1 MQTRKAALA
10 LAVAAAIPL
19 AAAGCGD
26 SSSGSSTSSGSSGGG
41 GGGGKQISVVYVPG
55 LTGNPFYTTVGCGA
69 TAQAKASNVKFS
81 VQGAPE
87 FDVAKQTQIVNALTA
102 SKPDAIMISITDP
115 KAMIPPLAQAKAA
128 GIKIIAIDGDV
139 SDDSIMETNI
149 QADGKVGG
157 RLAGERMGRL
167 MGGKGS
173 VITVDNEPGSIVA
186 KARTDGFK
194 EGIAKYPGIKDLGI
208 KYTANATAK
217 AAQIVA
223 STASSN
229 PDLGGV
235 FAAETNNTEG
245 ALTGVRE
252 AKKVGKVHVIGFDT
266 SDPIVKA
273 LEDKTLDGTVVQYPY
288 GEGQLGVKA
297 ARAAVDGD
305 DLPRQQGTPF
315 VIATPDN
322 VQSAKVQKFLYK
334 THC

>member
-10 LAVAAAIPL
+10 LALVAVPL
-19 AAAGCGD
+19 AAAVGCGSSND
-26 SSSGSSTSSGSSGGG
+26 SSSGGGSGG
-41 GGGGKQISVVYVPG
+41 KRTTVVYVPG

-69 TAQAKASNVKFS
+69 TEQAKASNVKFS
-81 VQGAPE
+81 VQGASE

-115 KAMIPPLAQAKAA
+115 KAMIAPLSQAKAA
-128 GIKIIAIDGDV
+128 GIKIIAIDGDLA
-139 SDDSIMETNI
+139 DDSVMSTNI
-149 QADGKVGG
+149 QADGRVGG
-157 RLAGERMGRL
+157 KLAGERMGKL
-167 MGGKGS
+167 MGGRGS
-173 VITVDNEPGSIVA
+173 VITVDNEPGSLVA
-186 KARTDGFK
+186 QARTDGFK
-194 EGIAKYPGIKDLGI
+194 EGISEFPGIRNLGI
-208 KYTANATAK
+208 KYTENATAK
-217 AAQIVA
+217 AAQIVS

-252 AKKVGKVHVIGFDT
+252 AKKVGRVHIIGFDT

-273 LEDKTLDGTVVQYPY
+273 LEDRTLDGTVVQYPY
-288 GEGQLGVKA
+288 GEGQLGIKSAV
-297 ARAAVDGD
+297 AAVRGD
-305 DLPRQQGTPF
+305 TVQRQQGTPF

-322 VQSAKVQKFLYK
+322 VQDAKVQKFLYK

>member
-1 MQTRKAALA
+1 MQTYKAALA
-10 LAVAAAIPL
+10 LALVPL
-19 AAAGCGD
+19 AAAVGCGGDD
-26 SSSGSSTSSGSSGGG
+26 SDSASGSGGS
-41 GGGGKQISVVYVPG
+41 GKQTSVVYVPG

-69 TAQAKASNVKFS
+69 AEQAKASNVKFS

-115 KAMIPPLAQAKAA
+115 KAMIAPLAQAKAA
-128 GIKIIAIDGDV
+128 GIKIIAIDGDLA
-139 SDDSIMETNI
+139 DESIMSTNI

-157 RLAGERMGRL
+157 RLAGERMGKL
-167 MGGKGS
+167 MGGKGT

-208 KYTANATAK
+208 KYTDNSTAK

-288 GEGQLGVKA
+288 GEGQLGIRSAV
-297 ARAAVDGD
+297 AAVKGEDVQ
-305 DLPRQQGTPF
+305 RNQGTPF

-322 VQSAKVQKFLYK
+322 VQDPKVQKFIYK

>member
-1 MQTRKAALA
+1 MQTPKAALA
-10 LAVAAAIPL
+10 LALVPL
-19 AAAGCGD
+19 AAVVAAGCGGSD
-26 SSSGSSTSSGSSGGG
+26 SDDNASGSGGSGS
-41 GGGGKQISVVYVPG
+41 GKQTTVVYVPG

-69 TAQAKASNVKFS
+69 AEQAKTSNVKFS

-87 FDVAKQTQIVNALTA
+87 FDVSKQTQIVNALTA

-139 SDDSIMETNI
+139 SDDSIMATNI

-157 RLAGERMGRL
+157 RLAGEQMGKL
-167 MGGKGS
+167 MGGKGT

-194 EGIAKYPGIKDLGI
+194 EGISKYPGIKNLGI
-208 KYTANATAK
+208 KYTANSTAK

-229 PDLGGV
+229 GDLGGV
-235 FAAETNNTEG
+235 FAAETANTEG

-252 AKKVGKVHVIGFDT
+252 AKKVGKIHIIGFDT

-288 GEGQLGVKA
+288 GEGQLGIKSAV
-297 ARAAVDGD
+297 AAVKGD
-305 DLPRQQGTPF
+305 DVERQQGTPF

-322 VQSAKVQKFLYK
+322 VGSAKVQKFLYK

>member
-1 MQTRKAALA
+1 MHTRKAALA
-10 LAVAAAIPL
+10 LAVAVVPF
-19 AAAGCGD
+19 AAAVGCGSSD
-26 SSSGSSTSSGSSGGG
+26 SDSGGSSSGGAK
-41 GGGGKQISVVYVPG
+41 KQTTVVYVPG

-69 TAQAKASNVKFS
+69 SAQAKVSNVKFS
-81 VQGAPE
+81 VQGSPE
-87 FDVAKQTQIVNALTA
+87 FDVSKQTQIVNALTA

-139 SDDSIMETNI
+139 SDDSIMATNI

-157 RLAGERMGRL
+157 KLAGERMGKL
-167 MGGKGS
+167 MGGKGT
-173 VITVDNEPGSIVA
+173 VIIVDNEPGSIVA

-194 EGIAKYPGIKDLGI
+194 EGISEFPGIKDLGI

-217 AAQIVA
+217 AAQIVS

-252 AKKVGKVHVIGFDT
+252 AKKVGKVHILGFDT

-273 LEDKTLDGTVVQYPY
+273 LQDKTLDGTVVQYPY
-288 GEGQLGVKA
+288 GEGQLGIKSAV
-297 ARAAVDGD
+297 AAVNGD
-305 DLPRQQGTPF
+305 SVQRQQGTPF

-322 VQSAKVQKFLYK
+322 VGSAKVQKFLYK

>member
-1 MQTRKAALA
+1 MQTYKAALA
-10 LAVAAAIPL
+10 LALVPLAAV
-19 AAAGCGD
+19 AAAGCGGSD
-26 SSSGSSTSSGSSGGG
+26 SDSAASTGGSGS
-41 GGGGKQISVVYVPG
+41 GKQTSVVYVPG

-69 TAQAKASNVKFS
+69 TAQAKLSNVKFS

-115 KAMIPPLAQAKAA
+115 KAMIAPLAQAKAA
-128 GIKIIAIDGDV
+128 GIKIIAIDGDL
-139 SDDSIMETNI
+139 SDESIMSTNI

-157 RLAGERMGRL
+157 RLAGERMGKL

-173 VITVDNEPGSIVA
+173 VITVDNEPGSLVA

-208 KYTANATAK
+208 KYTDNSTAK

-252 AKKVGKVHVIGFDT
+252 AKKVGKVHVLGFDT

-273 LEDKTLDGTVVQYPY
+273 LEDGTLDGTVVQYPY
-288 GEGQLGVKA
+288 GEGQLGIKSAV
-297 ARAAVDGD
+297 AAVKGD
-305 DLPRQQGTPF
+305 PVQRQQGTPF
-315 VIATPDN
+315 VIATPEN
-322 VQSAKVQKFLYK
+322 VKSAKVQKFLYK

>member
-10 LAVAAAIPL
+10 LALAAVPL
-19 AAAGCGD
+19 AAAVGCGSSND
-26 SSSGSSTSSGSSGGG
+26 SSSGGGSGG
-41 GGGGKQISVVYVPG
+41 KKTTVVYVPG

-69 TAQAKASNVKFS
+69 TEQAKASNVKFS
-81 VQGAPE
+81 VQGASE

-115 KAMIPPLAQAKAA
+115 KAMIAPLAQAKSA
-128 GIKIIAIDGDV
+128 GVKIDGDV
-139 SDDSIMETNI
+139 ADDSIMATNI
-149 QADGKVGG
+149 QADGRVGG
-157 RLAGERMGRL
+157 RLAGERMGKL
-167 MGGKGS
+167 MGGRGT

-186 KARTDGFK
+186 QARTDGFK
-194 EGIAKYPGIKDLGI
+194 EGIAKYPGIKNLGI
-208 KYTANATAK
+208 KYTENATAK
-217 AAQIVA
+217 AAQIVS

-252 AKKVGKVHVIGFDT
+252 ARKVGRVHVIGFDT

-273 LEDKTLDGTVVQYPY
+273 LQDRTLDGTVVQYPY
-288 GEGQLGVKA
+288 GEGQLGIKSAV
-297 ARAAVDGD
+297 AAVRGD
-305 DLPRQQGTPF
+305 SVQRQQGTPF

-322 VQSAKVQKFLYK
+322 VQTAKVQKFLYK

>member
-10 LAVAAAIPL
+10 LALAAVPL
-19 AAAGCGD
+19 AAAVGCGSSND
-26 SSSGSSTSSGSSGGG
+26 SSSGSSGSGG
-41 GGGGKQISVVYVPG
+41 KKTTVVYVPG

-69 TAQAKASNVKFS
+69 AQQAKASNVKFS

-115 KAMIPPLAQAKAA
+115 KAMIAPLAQAKAA
-128 GIKIIAIDGDV
+128 GIKVVAIDGDV
-139 SDDSIMETNI
+139 ADDSIMATNI
-149 QADGKVGG
+149 QADGRVGG
-157 RLAGERMGRL
+157 KLAGERMGKL
-167 MGGKGS
+167 MGGRGT
-173 VITVDNEPGSIVA
+173 VITVDNEPGSTVA
-186 KARTDGFK
+186 QARTDGFK
-194 EGIAKYPGIKDLGI
+194 EGISEYPGIKNLGI
-208 KYTANATAK
+208 KYTDNATAK
-217 AAQIVA
+217 AAQIVS

-252 AKKVGKVHVIGFDT
+252 ARKVGRVHVIGFDT

-273 LEDKTLDGTVVQYPY
+273 LQDRTLDGTVVQYPY
-288 GEGQLGVKA
+288 GEGQLGIKSAV
-297 ARAAVDGD
+297 AAVRGD
-305 DLPRQQGTPF
+305 SVQRQQGTPF

-322 VQSAKVQKFLYK
+322 VQTAKVQKFLYK

>member
-1 MQTRKAALA
+1 MLTMQTRKAALA
-10 LAVAAAIPL
+10 LAVAVVPL
-19 AAAGCGD
+19 AAAGCGSSD
-26 SSSGSSTSSGSSGGG
+26 SKSSASGS
-41 GGGGKQISVVYVPG
+41 GGGKQTKVVYVPG

-69 TAQAKASNVKFS
+69 TQQAKTSNVDFS
-81 VQGAPE
+81 VQGAAE
-87 FDVAKQTQIVNALTA
+87 FDVSKQTQIVNALTA

-139 SDDSIMETNI
+139 SDDSIMATNI

-157 RLAGERMGRL
+157 KLAGERMGKL
-167 MGGKGS
+167 MGGKGT

-194 EGIAKYPGIKDLGI
+194 EGISEFPGIKDLGI
-208 KYTANATAK
+208 KYTDNSTAK
-217 AAQIVA
+217 AAQIVS
-223 STASSN
+223 STASSHA
-229 PDLGGV
+229 DLGGV

-252 AKKVGKVHVIGFDT
+252 AKKVGKVHVLGFDT

-273 LEDKTLDGTVVQYPY
+273 LQDKTLDGTVVQYPY
-288 GEGQLGVKA
+288 GEGQLGIKSAV
-297 ARAAVDGD
+297 AAVKGD
-305 DLPRQQGTPF
+305 DVQRQQGTPF

-322 VQSAKVQKFLYK
+322 VDTPKVQKFLYK

>member
-1 MQTRKAALA
+1 MQTYKAALA
-10 LAVAAAIPL
+10 LALLPL
-19 AAAGCGD
+19 AAAVGCGGDD
-26 SSSGSSTSSGSSGGG
+26 SNSASGSSGS
-41 GGGGKQISVVYVPG
+41 GGGKQKTVVYVPG

-69 TAQAKASNVKFS
+69 AEQAKASNVKFS

-87 FDVAKQTQIVNALTA
+87 FDVSKQTQIVNALTA

-139 SDDSIMETNI
+139 SDDSIMATNI

-157 RLAGERMGRL
+157 KLAGERMGKL
-167 MGGKGS
+167 MGGKGT

-194 EGIAKYPGIKDLGI
+194 EGISEYPGIKNLGI
-208 KYTANATAK
+208 KYTANSTAK
-217 AAQIVA
+217 AAQIVS

-252 AKKVGKVHVIGFDT
+252 AKKVGKVHIIGFDT

-288 GEGQLGVKA
+288 GEGQLGIKSAVA
-297 ARAAVDGD
+297 AIDGD
-305 DLPRQQGTPF
+305 EVERNQGTPF

-322 VQSAKVQKFLYK
+322 VQDAKVQKFIYK